1 MALRNLFNI
10 ATEYLE
16 AIDEL
21 ENYFEENPEAEGEIP
36 EHLHERIYINRN
48 EMEEK
53 LHAYK
58 DVIDMFSADIALLQT
73 RAKELALKQ
82 KKAERTIERLKSVM
96 AYAVKQFGTVNEKGN
111 YKFKTKFGSFN
122 YIKTDKLLVEDA
134 AKCPTALKAFDFSLN
149 KMTFTE
155 LTAFRKFYENF
166 VAQQDNSNGEL
177 WYNKAIFNLEGT
189 ILADAVKAKLKAGEV
204 VPGCKLDPE
213 AGHIRSY

>member
-10 ATEYLE
+10 ATEYLR
-16 AIDEL
+16 AIDDL

-58 DVIDMFSADIALLQT
+58 DVIDMFNADIALLQE

-82 KKAERTIERLKSVM
+82 KRAERTIERLKSVM

-111 YKFKTKFGSFN
+111 YKFKTSFGSFN
-122 YIKTDKLLVEDA
+122 YIRTDKVVVEDEA
-134 AKCPTALKAFDFSLN
+134 ACPTALKSYDFSLN
-149 KMTFTE
+149 KMTFRE
-155 LTAFRKFYENF
+155 LSEFKKYYEAFVKT
-166 VAQQDNSNGEL
+166 QDSTNGEL

-189 ILADAVKAKLKAGEV
+189 VMKDAVKAKLKAGEA